1 MQCAIFALVGVVV
14 GELAVLLARGEL
26 GIFKRRRTDQYF
38 TAGEV
43 DESKI
48 KSEAE
53 LMQQWQNLLS
63 YGAEKNING

>member
-1 MQCAIFALVGVVV
+1 MQCAVFALIGVIVGV
-14 GELAVLLARGEL
+14 LAVLFARGEL
-26 GIFKRRRTDQYF
+26 RLPKRSNLEKYRTAD
-38 TAGEV
+38 AI

-63 YGAEKNING
+63 YGAKNNING